1 MKISYRE
8 LKDKILGCWWGKTA
22 GGTIGAPFECYR
34 GCKDLDFYVQDD
46 PSGVPNDDLDLQLM
60 VLRAVEKY
68 GNRIDAHILAEYWLT
83 YVSTSMAEYGAGKN
97 NLRHQLPPPL
107 SGSFNNVNR
116 NSCGAFIRSE
126 MWACLCPGNPDLA
139 VRYAMEDAMIDHGKE
154 GVYGEVFCA
163 AVESQA
169 FVESDIRKLLEKGL
183 GYIPEDSGMA
193 RGVRCVIDAYDSGL
207 TWKEARKV
215 VLKTVPGS
223 FGMLCGTYPG
233 EAPEPDIPPA
243 EHGYDAP
250 SNVALGVLGLL
261 YGEKDF
267 GRTLCFS
274 AGCMEDADCTAGF
287 AAAALGIILGHG
299 NLPKKWIDP
308 LGHKIVTWCLRI
320 DSDLFVPQTVEEL
333 SARVLRLIPAFLGE
347 EIVHYGAEGFEVEI
361 ASAYTLFRHP
371 GMRQIG
377 EGDFPKVLARVPD
390 TVRYRGVPFDTYIQY
405 ENGPT
410 AAANSRKKLKFCFYN
425 NMREQQSLEMK
436 WHVPEGVTISPA
448 SCWVSLDQAHG
459 GYPVAEREVVLEF
472 GELSSAKL
480 DLSVEVITNGRYT
493 KTFIPIVL
501 LVE

>member
-1 MKISYRE
+1 MKISYKV

-34 GCKDLDFYVQDD
+34 GCRDIDFYLQED

-68 GNRIDAHILAEYWLT
+68 GNRVDAHILAEYWLT
-83 YVSTSMAEYGAGKN
+83 YVSTSMSEYGAAKN

-107 SGSFNNVNR
+107 SGSFHNVNR

-139 VRYAMEDAMIDHGKE
+139 VRYAIEDAMVDHSGE

-169 FVESDIRKLLEKGL
+169 FVEGDIRKLLEKGL
-183 GYIPEDSGMA
+183 SYIPESCGVA
-193 RGVRCVIDAYDSGL
+193 RGVRCAMEAFDKGL
-207 TWKEARKV
+207 SWKQARKV
-215 VLKTVPGS
+215 ILQTVPGS
-223 FGMLCGTYPG
+223 FGMLCGMYPG
-233 EAPEPDIPPA
+233 EEPEPDIPPA

-250 SNVALGVLGLL
+250 SNVSLGVLGLL
-261 YGEKDF
+261 YGKKDF
-267 GRTLCFS
+267 GKTLCIS

-287 AAAALGIILGHG
+287 AGATLGIILGHAA
-299 NLPKKWIDP
+299 LPAKWIEP

-333 SARVLRLIPAFLGE
+333 SARILRLIPAFLGE
-347 EIVHYGAEGFEVEI
+347 EIVSYDSEGFEVEV
-361 ASAYTLFRHP
+361 AGAWTLSRHP

-377 EGDFPKVLARVPD
+377 DGDFQKILSRIPD
-390 TVRYRGVPFDTYIQY
+390 TVRYRGVPFDTYIHY
-405 ENGPT
+405 EGGP
-410 AAANSRKKLKFCFYN
+410 AAASDSCKKLKFLFYN
-425 NMREQQSLEMK
+425 NFRDQQSLEMK
-436 WHVPEGVTISPA
+436 WHLPENVSVSPT
-448 SCWVSLDQAHG
+448 SCWVSLDQLHG
-459 GYPVAEREVVLEF
+459 GCPVAEKEVELRF
-472 GELSSAKL
+472 GELSGAKL
-480 DLSVEVITNGRYT
+480 EMSVEITSNGRYT
-493 KTFIPIVL
+493 KIFVPVVL